1 MHLQFAICQQLMSSC
16 TLFVA
21 TVLPQP
27 PNRRRAL
34 LCTLTR
40 VPTSEV
46 TGNVEM
52 VPPTA
57 WSYRSNDGKWSP
69 SQKRALNFGTLESCH
84 SHVRN
89 ELVILLLTG
98 PIGSSA
104 MPSTMRVL
112 VAALCASVATAF
124 PYVGDVP
131 PNAVTIT
138 VYHVNQANYR

>member
-1 MHLQFAICQQLMSSC
+1 M
-16 TLFVA
+16 
-21 TVLPQP
+21 P
-27 PNRRRAL
+27 
-34 LCTLTR
+34 LTC
-40 VPTSEV
+40 PKFE
-46 TGNVEM
+46 
-52 VPPTA
+52 
-57 WSYRSNDGKWSP
+57 
-69 SQKRALNFGTLESCH
+69 
-84 SHVRN
+84 N

>member
-1 MHLQFAICQQLMSSC
+1 
-16 TLFVA
+16 
-21 TVLPQP
+21 
-27 PNRRRAL
+27 
-34 LCTLTR
+34 
-40 VPTSEV
+40 
-46 TGNVEM
+46 M
-52 VPPTA
+52 VPPATRLC
-57 WSYRSNDGKWSP
+57 RSNDGKLSP
-69 SQKRALNFGTLESCH
+69 SQTSTQFGTLESCH

-89 ELVILLLTG
+89 KLVLLITLTG
-98 PIGSSA
+98 PIGSCA